1 MAVLTAQGISE
12 VAIEL
17 LTRTL
22 VLPRT
27 VTTIPG
33 EEFSGSNG
41 DTITVRVP
49 QPGTAREQIT
59 AGAAIT
65 YDTVNEIPVPVQ
77 VRHLYH
83 AKRITDQEAT
93 LQLEDFARQVT
104 RVQVAAVATGAE
116 QLLADEM
123 NDLPI
128 DVNGVDEGD
137 VDAAVLEARTAL
149 GRANAPTGDRWGAC
163 SPEFAEVIL
172 RQDSFSRADAAG
184 DMTALREA
192 IIGRWRGFTW
202 VESNG
207 LEVGTAV
214 LYHQSGF
221 VFANRSPVAPRGARE
236 SASVTSGGVS
246 MRQIFHYDS
255 SILSDASVL
264 STFAGAS
271 VIAENQAGTDIRR
284 AYKLALTGVS

>member
-33 EEFSGSNG
+33 EEFAGSNG

-49 QPGTAREQIT
+49 QPGTAREQVT

-65 YDTVNEIPVPVQ
+65 YDAVNEIPVAVSL
-77 VRHLYH
+77 RHLYH

-128 DVNGVDEGD
+128 DLGGVDVSD
-137 VDAAVLEARTAL
+137 VDDAVLEGRTQL

-172 RQDSFSRADAAG
+172 RQDTFSRVDAAG
-184 DMTALREA
+184 DQTALREA

-207 LEVGTAV
+207 IEIGTAV

-221 VFANRSPVAPRGARE
+221 VFANRVPVAPRGARE
-236 SASVTSGGVS
+236 SATTSSGGIG
-246 MRQIFHYDS
+246 MRQIFQYDA

-264 STFAGAS
+264 STFAGAQ
-271 VIAENQAGTDIRR
+271 VVADNQAGTDIRR
-284 AYKLALTGVS
+284 AYKLALTGIS